1 MQTTHSTFL
10 FAGHRLHQ
18 IDFDPATFAPHDI
31 LWLSH
36 HPQIEHCGRKRQM
49 EHLAGRIAAA
59 CALKAVGVK
68 GVPGTGDQRQPL
80 WPAPWSGSI
89 SHCDTSALAVVAAR
103 PVGIDIENVLTLAL
117 AEELESSIISPAERG
132 VLKASGLPFE
142 LALTLAFSAKESG
155 FKALPLA
162 QQAGTGFMHF
172 RITDIQ
178 GEVITLWTARQ
189 VFQVHWMV
197 DEPYVITLCQTQHR
211 Q

>member
-31 LWLSH
+31 LWLPH
-36 HPQIEHCGRKRQM
+36 HQQLENCGRKRQM

-80 WPAPWSGSI
+80 CPVPWSGSI
-89 SHCDTSALAVVAAR
+89 SHCDTRALAVVASR
-103 PVGIDIENVLTLAL
+103 PVGIDIENVLTPAL
-117 AEELESSIISPAERG
+117 ATELESSIISPTERA

-155 FKALPLA
+155 FKALPLT
-162 QQAGTGFMHF
+162 QQSGTGFMHF

-178 GEVITLWTARQ
+178 GEVVTLWTEQ
-189 VFQVHWMV
+189 QMYQVHWMAV
-197 DEPYVITLCQTQHR
+197 EPCVITLCQTQHR
-211 Q
+211 

>member
-18 IDFDPATFAPHDI
+18 IDFDPGTFEPHDI
-31 LWLSH
+31 LWLPH
-36 HPQIEHCGRKRQM
+36 YQQLENCGRKRQM

-59 CALKAVGVK
+59 SALKAVGVK

-89 SHCDTSALAVVAAR
+89 SHCGTRALAVVATR
-103 PVGIDIENVLTLAL
+103 PLGIDIENVFSPTLAS
-117 AEELESSIISPAERG
+117 ELESSIISPSEHA

-162 QQAGTGFMHF
+162 QQSGTGFMHF
-172 RITDIQ
+172 RITGIQ
-178 GEVITLWTARQ
+178 GELATLRVAQ
-189 VFQVHWMV
+189 EMYQVHWKAV
-197 DEPYVITLCQTQHR
+197 APYVITLCQTQHR
-211 Q
+211 

>member
-89 SHCDTSALAVVAAR
+89 SHCDTRALAVVAAR

-155 FKALPLA
+155 FKACHPDV
-162 QQAGTGFMHF
+162 QAGVGFSDF
-172 RITDIQ
+172 TLAYIKEGNLLLRLSA
-178 GEVITLWTARQ
+178 GEYRLQWIKAG
-189 VFQVHWMV
+189 
-197 DEPYVITLCQTQHR
+197 DYVITLCAA
-211 Q
+211 

>member
-1 MQTTHSTFL
+1 
-10 FAGHRLHQ
+10 
-18 IDFDPATFAPHDI
+18 
-31 LWLSH
+31 
-36 HPQIEHCGRKRQM
+36 M

-89 SHCDTSALAVVAAR
+89 SHCDTRALAVVAAR

-155 FKALPLA
+155 FKPASA
-162 QQAGTGFMHF
+162 QQSGTGFMAW
-172 RITDIQ
+172 ITDIQ
-178 GEVITLWTARQ
+178 GESSHVDCAADVRCIGWRMSPTSSRFANATPVIKEEPARSGARNA
-189 VFQVHWMV
+189 M
-197 DEPYVITLCQTQHR
+197 LAQHIVR
-211 Q
+211 RGR

>member
-18 IDFDPATFAPHDI
+18 IDFDPGTFAPHDI
-31 LWLSH
+31 LWLPH
-36 HPQIEHCGRKRQM
+36 HQQLANCARKRQM

-59 CALKAVGVK
+59 CALKAAGVK

-89 SHCDTSALAVVAAR
+89 SHCGTRALAVVADR
-103 PVGIDIENVLTLAL
+103 PVGIDIENVFTPAL
-117 AEELESSIISPAERG
+117 AAELESSIIRPPERA
-132 VLKASGLPFE
+132 VLMASGLPFT

-162 QQAGTGFMHF
+162 QQPGTGFMDF
-172 RITDIQ
+172 RITGIQ
-178 GEVITLWTARQ
+178 GEVATLWTAQQ
-189 VFQVHWMV
+189 VFQVHWML

-211 Q
+211 

>member
-18 IDFDPATFAPHDI
+18 IDFVPATFAPHDI
-31 LWLSH
+31 LWLPH
-36 HPQIEHCGRKRQM
+36 HQQLENCGRKRQM

-80 WPAPWSGSI
+80 WPVPWSGSI
-89 SHCDTSALAVVAAR
+89 SHCDTRALAVVVAR
-103 PVGIDIENVLTLAL
+103 PVGIDIENVLTPAL
-117 AEELESSIISPAERG
+117 ATELESSIISPTERA

-155 FKALPLA
+155 FKALPLT
-162 QQAGTGFMHF
+162 QQSGTGFMHF

-178 GEVITLWTARQ
+178 GEVVTLWTEQ
-189 VFQVHWMV
+189 QMYQVHWMAV
-197 DEPYVITLCQTQHR
+197 EPCVITLCQTQHR

>member
-31 LWLSH
+31 LWLPH
-36 HPQIEHCGRKRQM
+36 HRQLENCGRKRQM

-80 WPAPWSGSI
+80 WPVPWSGSI
-89 SHCDTSALAVVAAR
+89 SHCDTRALAVVAAR
-103 PVGIDIENVLTLAL
+103 PVGIDIENVLPPAL
-117 AEELESSIISPAERG
+117 ATELESSIISPTERA

-155 FKALPLA
+155 FKALPLT
-162 QQAGTGFMHF
+162 QQSGTGFMHF

-178 GEVITLWTARQ
+178 GEVVTLWTEQ
-189 VFQVHWMV
+189 QMYQVHWMAV
-197 DEPYVITLCQTQHR
+197 EPCVITLCQTQYR
-211 Q
+211 

>member
-18 IDFDPATFAPHDI
+18 IDFDPGTFAPHDI

-89 SHCDTSALAVVAAR
+89 SHCDTRALAVVAAR

-155 FKALPLA
+155 FKACHPDV
-162 QQAGTGFMHF
+162 QAGVGFSNF
-172 RITDIQ
+172 TLAYIKEGNLLLRLSA
-178 GEVITLWTARQ
+178 GEYRLQWIKA
-189 VFQVHWMV
+189 
-197 DEPYVITLCQTQHR
+197 DEYVITLCSS
-211 Q
+211 

>member
-1 MQTTHSTFL
+1 
-10 FAGHRLHQ
+10 
-18 IDFDPATFAPHDI
+18 
-31 LWLSH
+31 
-36 HPQIEHCGRKRQM
+36 
-49 EHLAGRIAAA
+49 
-59 CALKAVGVK
+59 
-68 GVPGTGDQRQPL
+68 
-80 WPAPWSGSI
+80 
-89 SHCDTSALAVVAAR
+89 CDTRALAVVTAR

-117 AEELESSIISPAERG
+117 AEELESSIISAAERG

-178 GEVITLWTARQ
+178 GKVVTLWTARQ

-211 Q
+211 